1 MDCRL
6 FKTRTS
12 SHLRSVGGATTGLG
26 GELYSK
32 ALGWPLIWYRSVDIG
47 IWVKVGAQLNTSP

>member
-1 MDCRL
+1 
-6 FKTRTS
+6 
-12 SHLRSVGGATTGLG
+12 VGGATTGLG